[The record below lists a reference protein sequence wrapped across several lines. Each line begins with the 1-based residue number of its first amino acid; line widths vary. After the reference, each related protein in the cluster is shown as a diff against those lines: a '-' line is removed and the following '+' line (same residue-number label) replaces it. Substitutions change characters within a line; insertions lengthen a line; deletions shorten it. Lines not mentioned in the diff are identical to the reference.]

1 MSIRFW
7 RSFFAIEEVLGLGSS
22 GKGVS
27 IVFREVPPDGEPERS
42 GGNVLRTF
50 NMTNGRFWT
59 IIKAGTGG
67 IRLIYLVEDDANIRE
82 LVCYTLHHSGLEAVG
97 FERPSQ
103 FWKAME
109 QQLPELVM
117 LDIMLP
123 EEDGLTILR
132 RLRGAPPTASIPI
145 LLVSAKNSEYDKVLG
160 LDNGADDYL
169 AKPFGMMELVARAKA
184 LLRRTTKQTVGEEFR
199 LGTLYVSLSRHLV
212 LVEGEEVGLTNKEF
226 SLLSCLLRNQGRVLT
241 RDQLLND
248 IWGYSFDGENR
259 TVDVHIRTL
268 RHKLGDAG
276 GFIKTVRGVGYK
288 IGGESGE
295 RETI

>member
-1 MSIRFW
+1 M
-7 RSFFAIEEVLGLGSS
+7 
-22 GKGVS
+22 
-27 IVFREVPPDGEPERS
+27 
-42 GGNVLRTF
+42 
-50 NMTNGRFWT
+50 
-59 IIKAGTGG
+59 
-67 IRLIYLVEDDANIRE
+67 IYLVEDDANIRE
-82 LVCYTLHHSGLEAVG
+82 LVCYTLNHSGLEAAG

-109 QQLPELVM
+109 RRLPDLVL

-132 RLRGAPPTASIPI
+132 RLRSAVATASIPI

-184 LLRRTTKQTVGEEFR
+184 LLRRTNKGTAEEEFR
-199 LGTLYVSLSRHLV
+199 LGALYVSLSRHLAM
-212 LVEGEEVGLTNKEF
+212 VEGEEVPLTNKEF
-226 SLLSCLLRNQGRVLT
+226 SLLSCLLKHQGRVLT

-268 RHKLGDAG
+268 RQKLGDAG
-276 GFIKTVRGVGYK
+276 GLIKTVRGVGYK

-295 RETI
+295 REII